1 MKAGLINMI
10 IALFMFGLAMYTA
23 LSLND
28 ICSTVMNC
36 GLGLLNAIQAA
47 ICTIIEKI
55 DSHENK
61 TAKETEERSE
71 KIC

>member
-1 MKAGLINMI
+1 MKAAFIYI
-10 IALFMFGLAMYTA
+10 IITLFMFGLAIYTT

-36 GLGLLNAIQAA
+36 SLGLLNAIQAA
-47 ICTIIEKI
+47 TCVIIEKI

-61 TAKETEERSE
+61 TIKETLKRSE
-71 KIC
+71 